1 MDTAEFERRLRAL
14 AKRDGL
20 TFATFAT
27 LPPADRAVLVTTI
40 VQRFEV
46 DAVYREREVNERL
59 KGWLSGAGAMIETDH
74 VHIRRWLVDTGVI
87 VRTPDCAEYR
97 LSVPAAAERAA
108 LPEGTAALDPAAVVA
123 ATRREATEARSRR
136 KAEWLARAP
145 AAGAGPA
152 SAGRK

>member
-27 LPPADRAVLVTTI
+27 LPAADRAVLVATI
-40 VQRFEV
+40 AQSFAV

-59 KGWLSGAGAMIETDH
+59 KSWLSAAGAMIETDH
-74 VHIRRWLVDTGVI
+74 VHVRRWLVDTGVM

-97 LSVPAAAERAA
+97 LSAATAADRAV
-108 LPEGTAALDPAAVVA
+108 LPGGIAALDAAAIVA

-136 KAEWLARAP
+136 KTEWLARAP
-145 AAGAGPA
+145 AGGAGPA

>member
-20 TFATFAT
+20 TFATFTT
-27 LPPADRAVLVTTI
+27 LPAADRAVLVATI
-40 VQRFEV
+40 ARSFDV

-59 KGWLSGAGAMIETDH
+59 KSWLSAAGAMIETDH
-74 VHIRRWLVDTGVI
+74 VHVRRWLVDTGVM

-97 LSVPAAAERAA
+97 LSAATAADRAV
-108 LPEGTAALDPAAVVA
+108 LPDGIAALDAAAIVA

-136 KAEWLARAP
+136 KAEWLARGP
-145 AAGAGPA
+145 AAGAGQA

>member
-20 TFATFAT
+20 TFATFTT
-27 LPPADRAVLVTTI
+27 LPAADRAVLVATI
-40 VQRFEV
+40 AQSFEV

-59 KGWLSGAGAMIETDH
+59 KSWLSAAGAMIETDH
-74 VHIRRWLVDTGVI
+74 VHVRRWLVDTGVM

-97 LSVPAAAERAA
+97 LSAATAADRAV
-108 LPEGTAALDPAAVVA
+108 LPDGIAALDAAAIVA

-136 KAEWLARAP
+136 KAEWLARGP
-145 AAGAGPA
+145 AAGAGQA